1 MFTSKIK
8 LDNLAISLSLL
19 CLLHCFFTPTFIIL
33 APSILSFSFNNEIIH
48 YVILLFAIPISVF
61 ALFIGFKRH
70 NNFSNFMFG
79 LFGLLVLF
87 LALLIGEKIIGEY
100 GEKGLTLLG
109 SIIVTIAHFKNIK
122 ICKDL
127 DCDCHTE

>member
-70 NNFSNFMFG
+70 HNLSNFIFG

-87 LALLIGEKIIGEY
+87 LALLLGEKIIGVY

>member
-1 MFTSKIK
+1 MITSKIK
-8 LDNLAISLSLL
+8 FDGLAISLSLL
-19 CLLHCFFTPTFIIL
+19 CLLHCFFTPTFVIL

-61 ALFIGFKRH
+61 ALFIGFKQH

>member
-19 CLLHCFFTPTFIIL
+19 CVLHCFFTPTFIML

-48 YVILLFAIPISVF
+48 DVILLFAIPISVF

-70 NNFSNFMFG
+70 HNFSNFIFG

>member
-70 NNFSNFMFG
+70 HNFSNFIFG

-109 SIIVTIAHFKNIK
+109 SIIVTIAHFKNI
-122 ICKDL
+122 
-127 DCDCHTE
+127 